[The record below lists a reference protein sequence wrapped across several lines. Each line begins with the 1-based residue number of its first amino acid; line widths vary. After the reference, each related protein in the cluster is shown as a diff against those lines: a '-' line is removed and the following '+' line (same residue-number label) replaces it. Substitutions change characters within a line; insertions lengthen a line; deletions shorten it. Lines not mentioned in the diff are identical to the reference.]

1 MSYCR
6 TPQYNDAFLCAG
18 RTAEADILEVV
29 SKGLHVQA
37 LMAVELCRLWE
48 EQRLGQKKDIS
59 AVKKNL
65 TRLRETHQRISKQ
78 VIGLYESFALG
89 EISRTEYLAAKTA
102 AVKQRDETAVQISEL
117 EPRWTT

>member
-1 MSYCR
+1 
-6 TPQYNDAFLCAG
+6 
-18 RTAEADILEVV
+18 
-29 SKGLHVQA
+29 
-37 LMAVELCRLWE
+37 MAVELCRLWE